1 MMMHHWIRRAAHT
14 LSLAG
19 VAAMLLAS
27 PTMAKEMQAGTAETI
42 QSQMKEAIKHARE
55 AADAGK
61 QGDAQAVVKHAK
73 AALNKAKEAQSAGLN
88 EYLNEGIHELGDVI
102 EHANKKQ
109 IEDAH
114 EHALHAIM
122 RLSQAGGLQVPQ
134 DIHPED
140 RKAGS

>member
-1 MMMHHWIRRAAHT
+1 MTMPQVIGRASRL

-19 VAAMLLAS
+19 VTAMLLAS
-27 PTMAKEMQAGTAETI
+27 PSLAGEMQAGTAEQI
-42 QSQMKEAIKHARE
+42 KPQMTDAIKHARE

-73 AALNKAKEAQSAGLN
+73 AALTRAKDAQSAGSN
-88 EYLNEGIHELGDVI
+88 DYLNEGVHELGDAI

-109 IEDAH
+109 LEDAR
-114 EHALHAIM
+114 EHVLHAIM
-122 RLSQAGGLQVPQ
+122 RLSQAGGLQVPEG
-134 DIHPED
+134 IHPED